1 MIIGIGSDIVKV
13 SRIEA
18 LLVSYKQR
26 FLHRVFTM
34 AELELFKNIDH
45 QKRLVGYVAKRFAA
59 KEAFSKAFGTGIG
72 GDISFHDV
80 EIFSEISRKPY
91 FKLSNK
97 LSDILKKNYGKAQ
110 VHLSMTDEEEYAQ
123 AFVIIERVLS

>member
-1 MIIGIGSDIVKV
+1 MIIGIGSDIIKI

-26 FLHRVFTM
+26 FLHRIFTT
-34 AELELFKNIDH
+34 AELELFKNIENS
-45 QKRLVGYVAKRFAA
+45 KRLLGYVAKRFAA

-72 GDISFHDV
+72 KEVSFQDI
-80 EIFSEISRKPY
+80 EIFSEISGKPY
-91 FKLSNK
+91 FNFSKK
-97 LSDILKKNYGKAQ
+97 LSDLLKKNYGQTQ

-123 AFVIIERVLS
+123 AFVVIEKG